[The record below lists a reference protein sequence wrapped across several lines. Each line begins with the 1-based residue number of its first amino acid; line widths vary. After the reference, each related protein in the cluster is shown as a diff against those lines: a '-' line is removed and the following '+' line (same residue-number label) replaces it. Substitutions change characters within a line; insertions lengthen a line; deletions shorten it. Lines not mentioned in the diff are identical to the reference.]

1 MWVKRQ
7 ERMLLEHG
15 QTAQKTHSNPVIP
28 AMKSFKN
35 RRHCEGQREEGK
47 KEKKK
52 GRRRRKEGH
61 KEGQAYTGVNER
73 TFIAIKPDG
82 VQRHLVGEIIWRF
95 EKKGFKL
102 VAMKLVQASEDLL
115 KEHYISH
122 RGQAFYP
129 RLIKY
134 MSSGPVVAM
143 VWQGLE
149 VVKAARTMIGE
160 TNPVDAKPGTIRGD
174 FCIDIGMNVIHGSD
188 SVESAQREIS
198 LWFEAKEL
206 TCWEDTAEHWIY
218 E

>member
-1 MWVKRQ
+1 CF
-7 ERMLLEHG
+7 
-15 QTAQKTHSNPVIP
+15 P
-28 AMKSFKN
+28 
-35 RRHCEGQREEGK
+35 
-47 KEKKK
+47 
-52 GRRRRKEGH
+52 
-61 KEGQAYTGVNER
+61 
-73 TFIAIKPDG
+73 
-82 VQRHLVGEIIWRF
+82 
-95 EKKGFKL
+95 
-102 VAMKLVQASEDLL
+102 
-115 KEHYISH
+115 
-122 RGQAFYP
+122 
-129 RLIKY
+129 
-134 MSSGPVVAM
+134 GPIL